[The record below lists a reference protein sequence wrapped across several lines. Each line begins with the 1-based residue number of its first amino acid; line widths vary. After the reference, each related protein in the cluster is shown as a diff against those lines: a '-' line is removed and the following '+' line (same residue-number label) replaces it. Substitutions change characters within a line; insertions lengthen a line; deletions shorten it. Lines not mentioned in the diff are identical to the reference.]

1 MELIVVLVPV
11 ALLVLA
17 VPVIALLV
25 SKWFVRVP
33 AGQALLIRPQSGPAR
48 VSLTGQLV
56 LPFVATAELVDLTTK
71 RIIVTRHGRTAPR
84 CRDNIRVNVTAHFM
98 IGVNPVAADVLK
110 AAQVTGAA
118 RAAEESA
125 LAEVFEGRFISAIAT
140 VVASFHYDELAR
152 SREELTDRILQV
164 VGTDLDGFT
173 LKDVAI
179 VSIEQLPL
187 EEHDPKDLLDAEAI
201 RAISERTA
209 EQALRTTEINLVA
222 KAEQAKR
229 EREVAEQLALFERE
243 VTARMERY
251 DREVEALR
259 AKAELE
265 VAAEREA
272 ALRAVDE
279 RKASLERD
287 VAALQ
292 QKLDAQ
298 MKKGA

>member
-1 MELIVVLVPV
+1 MELIVILVPV
-11 ALLVLA
+11 AMLVLA
-17 VPVIALLV
+17 VPLLALVI

-33 AGQALLIRPQSGPAR
+33 AGKALLVRPHSGPAR

-71 RIIVTRHGRTAPR
+71 RILVTRHGRIAPR

-98 IGVNPVAADVLK
+98 IGVNPVAEDVLK
-110 AAQVTGAA
+110 AAQAMGAA
-118 RAAEESA
+118 RIVEEGA
-125 LAEVFEGRFISAIAT
+125 LSEVFEGRFTSALAT
-140 VVASFHYDELAR
+140 VVATFHYDELAQH
-152 SREELTDRILQV
+152 REEMTDRILQV

-187 EEHDPKDLLDAEAI
+187 EEHDPKDVLDAEAI
-201 RAISERTA
+201 RVISERTA
-209 EQALRTTEINLVA
+209 EKALRTKEINLVA
-222 KAEQAKR
+222 KTQQAKR
-229 EREVAEQLALFERE
+229 ELEVAEHLALLERE
-243 VTARMERY
+243 TTAMKERH
-251 DREVEALR
+251 DRQLEAQR

-265 VAAEREA
+265 VAVERETA
-272 ALRAVDE
+272 QRAVDE

-292 QKLDAQ
+292 HKLDAQ
-298 MKKGA
+298 LKKGG